1 MCSKWFFRFILF
13 LIPALY
19 SLNAF
24 AQDDFLAMD
33 KVLEIGILTEE
44 EQISILQNSL
54 RGDSTDIS
62 GWLMLGMLYENAG
75 QIDKAVEA
83 YHRAH
88 SMDGQCERCLQLYAN
103 ALSLQG
109 RVSLAMELFQHA
121 VELYPNNASI
131 RSQYARLL
139 KRESL
144 FSLAF
149 VQYSHL
155 IERDSSNFY
164 LWEQLGDCALRMEMS
179 EIGISAYVSSLDLN
193 TANVPLALKLINTLV
208 KSDFSPTEI
217 MPYADAALA
226 CDSTYVPLLKA
237 KGLLF
242 YLAHDYKSAIPWFAD
257 AMAKGDT
264 SLFTLKYMGIS
275 NYHVGNFY
283 RADELL
289 TKAYALDT
297 LDKNLNFFYARAL
310 IELGDGRKAVKL
322 MESTIDFITP
332 LPVELAAY
340 HGIIGEAYQKVQM
353 YQKAV
358 AAFRKA
364 IELDPAYLSYLYEQ
378 GLCHY
383 YSKEY
388 ELAKEIFTR
397 FIGMAEEDPT
407 KKYKSSVSSAKY
419 WIKRIDGELFFEGS
433 PTVRND
439 TIFLPGGEFI
449 IKSNF

>member
-1 MCSKWFFRFILF
+1 M
-13 LIPALY
+13 
-19 SLNAF
+19 
-24 AQDDFLAMD
+24 
-33 KVLEIGILTEE
+33 
-44 EQISILQNSL
+44 
-54 RGDSTDIS
+54 
-62 GWLMLGMLYENAG
+62 
-75 QIDKAVEA
+75 
-83 YHRAH
+83 
-88 SMDGQCERCLQLYAN
+88 
-103 ALSLQG
+103 
-109 RVSLAMELFQHA
+109 AMELFQDA
-121 VELYPNNASI
+121 LELYPNNVSI

-179 EIGISAYVSSLDLN
+179 EIGISAYALSLNLN
-193 TANVPLALKLINTLV
+193 AANVPLALKLINTLI
-208 KSDFSPTEI
+208 KSAFSPTEI

-237 KGLLF
+237 IGLLF

-283 RADELL
+283 RADQLL

-297 LDKNLNFFYARAL
+297 LDKNLNYFYARAL
-310 IELGDGRKAVKL
+310 IEMGDGRKAVKL

-340 HGIIGEAYQKVQM
+340 HGIIGDAYQKVQM
-353 YQKAV
+353 YREAV
-358 AAFRKA
+358 AAYRKA

-388 ELAKEIFTR
+388 ELAKETFTR
-397 FIGMAEEDPT
+397 FIGMAEEDPI
-407 KKYKSSVSSAKY
+407 KKFKSSVASAKY

-433 PTVRND
+433 PTVKND
-439 TIFLPGGEFI
+439 TIFLQGQGFI
-449 IKSNF
+449 IKLNY